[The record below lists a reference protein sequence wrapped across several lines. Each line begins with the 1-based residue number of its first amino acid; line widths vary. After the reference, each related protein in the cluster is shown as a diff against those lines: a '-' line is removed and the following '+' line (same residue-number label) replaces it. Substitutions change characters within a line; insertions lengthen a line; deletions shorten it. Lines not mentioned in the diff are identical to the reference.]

1 MLKGIVSLL
10 LIAGAGVIFFTQT
23 KNYFPEIKE
32 IRGRISVYNKTIET
46 IRNVRSS
53 VDKLLGEYN
62 SISQENIDKVNKMIP
77 SGSESMKLV
86 VQIEDMMKAKGLTL
100 KSIDAKES
108 AKESSVKTKGEGEKV
123 VSPLTLSMKAQGSY
137 QAFYYFMNDLEKSL
151 RLMDI
156 GSVKINAVG
165 DKEIYDFSIEA
176 VSYWRETSK

>member
-1 MLKGIVSLL
+1 M
-10 LIAGAGVIFFTQT
+10 
-23 KNYFPEIKE
+23 
-32 IRGRISVYNKTIET
+32 
-46 IRNVRSS
+46 
-53 VDKLLGEYN
+53 
-62 SISQENIDKVNKMIP
+62 
-77 SGSESMKLV
+77 
-86 VQIEDMMKAKGLTL
+86 
-100 KSIDAKES
+100 
-108 AKESSVKTKGEGEKV
+108 